1 MSDRPTK
8 VQGELL
14 EFIDNFIREHGYG
27 PSYREIMT
35 SLNYKSVSTV
45 AVHVN
50 NLITIGRLKK
60 TDRSARSLVVVDEAQ
75 AARAKADT
83 VEAAWLI
90 KSVETKLQSYQ
101 KSPSDKA
108 REELEVLVQAMDIL
122 GLTQAAGQ
130 IRSKLQQKPLA

>member
-27 PSYREIMT
+27 PSYREIMG

-45 AVHVN
+45 AVHVD
-50 NLITIGRLKK
+50 NLIRIGRLRK
-60 TDRSARSLVVVDEAQ
+60 TDRSARSLVVVDESQ
-75 AARAKADT
+75 AARPKADAS
-83 VEAAWLI
+83 EAAWLI
-90 KSVETKLQSYQ
+90 KSVEARLGDYQ
-101 KSPSDKA
+101 KNPSGKA
-108 REELEVLVQAMDIL
+108 REDLEVLVQALDIL

-130 IRSKLQQKPLA
+130 IRSQLQQKPLA